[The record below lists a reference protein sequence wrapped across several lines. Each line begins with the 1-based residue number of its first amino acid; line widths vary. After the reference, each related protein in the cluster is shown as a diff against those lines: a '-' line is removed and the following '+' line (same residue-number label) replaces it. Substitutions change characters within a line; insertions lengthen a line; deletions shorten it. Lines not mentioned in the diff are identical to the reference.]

1 MRYVIA
7 ESFDQT
13 EVNHFFEA
21 DIVPK
26 IGNALKTSSGKWY
39 RIKDVGWTMD
49 AFDHHPN
56 VRVLLSRIS

>member
-7 ESFDQT
+7 ESFDKS
-13 EVNHFFEA
+13 EVNRFFEA

-26 IGNALKTSSGKWY
+26 IGRAIKTRGGKWY
-39 RIKDVGWTMD
+39 QIKDVGWTID

-56 VRVLLSRIS
+56 VRVLLKRLS